1 MIEFERLKNS
11 KKGEKPNAH
20 RREFDTCKSTTKSE
34 YIEIKPYT
42 ANFLSNF
49 MILLVLVC
57 NCCGIIYI

>member
-42 ANFLSNF
+42 ANFFVKFYDFVSACL
-49 MILLVLVC
+49 
-57 NCCGIIYI
+57 